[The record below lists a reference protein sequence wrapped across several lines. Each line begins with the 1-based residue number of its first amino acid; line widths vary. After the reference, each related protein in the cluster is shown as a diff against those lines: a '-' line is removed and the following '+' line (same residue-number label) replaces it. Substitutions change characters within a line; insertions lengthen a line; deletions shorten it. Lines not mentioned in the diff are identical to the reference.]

1 MVHLGNSSLSE
12 WEKETTMIS
21 AGASNEKKKRLW
33 ETKNLRY
40 WEHPGNCTAL
50 HKLIFMYSKALLI
63 K

>member
-1 MVHLGNSSLSE
+1 
-12 WEKETTMIS
+12 MIS

-33 ETKNLRY
+33 KTKNLRY

-50 HKLIFMYSKALLI
+50 HKLIFMYSKASLI